1 MSHFA
6 ADYQYKHQ
14 SRPSPALEEALR
26 TVSGRASHF
35 SRQNSRETPVLED
48 ALKAVLGSPTPHV
61 NRLVRQNSA
70 QGRRHPVE
78 NGTPSRKDRPPS
90 GTFRDRPATGTK
102 RDRPSSGTIYSQST
116 MGPNR
121 IQEHAREVAARTE
134 LQSHSLRQT
143 SNSRSLFEQQLEQQQ
158 SLLLEQQKQ
167 SLHHFNTAIQKE
179 MDKDVKLL
187 GTEQDEILDPE
198 KEMSGR
204 IGRSDSLSSVD
215 SLEIS
220 NGITRDSLVSSQS
233 AGVMSIRS
241 AANQHGTIYAS
252 SAGPMLTN
260 TTHSHT
266 YSTNVNSAWGTAPSI
281 TGFSHSDTNQA
292 NKAKGADASSVG
304 GFILHRN
311 PSNPTNVAVVSPSV
325 IHRRNESANCEH
337 NEKPAAVQGISGV
350 GSFTPNKD
358 FRNEPS
364 ITGPNPD
371 NGKTDQSR
379 NDSETPE
386 AYSVIKTSSNGR
398 ANAQFHQDSVV
409 NNAGT
414 FILHSEAE
422 TNGHWEDFSK
432 QSNFDYSNP
441 YSSKASMTSVTVT
454 SASTPVAYN
463 QKSINSQSSYSAAN
477 YIDRSTVGQTMTT
490 SAAAVTSTSI
500 PPGFGHMAYL
510 PHPPN
515 TSAPSN
521 RPTLTMADMRAS
533 SLAGNVNGNMKQLE
547 QMDVQEID
555 DRSDDM
561 VGEEEELPETR
572 KGKQKVNAFCRV
584 ILKERLATF

>member
-1 MSHFA
+1 M
-6 ADYQYKHQ
+6 
-14 SRPSPALEEALR
+14 
-26 TVSGRASHF
+26 
-35 SRQNSRETPVLED
+35 
-48 ALKAVLGSPTPHV
+48 
-61 NRLVRQNSA
+61 
-70 QGRRHPVE
+70 
-78 NGTPSRKDRPPS
+78 
-90 GTFRDRPATGTK
+90 
-102 RDRPSSGTIYSQST
+102 
-116 MGPNR
+116 
-121 IQEHAREVAARTE
+121 
-134 LQSHSLRQT
+134 
-143 SNSRSLFEQQLEQQQ
+143 
-158 SLLLEQQKQ
+158 
-167 SLHHFNTAIQKE
+167 
-179 MDKDVKLL
+179 
-187 GTEQDEILDPE
+187 
-198 KEMSGR
+198 
-204 IGRSDSLSSVD
+204 
-215 SLEIS
+215 
-220 NGITRDSLVSSQS
+220 
-233 AGVMSIRS
+233 
-241 AANQHGTIYAS
+241 
-252 SAGPMLTN
+252 
-260 TTHSHT
+260 
-266 YSTNVNSAWGTAPSI
+266 
-281 TGFSHSDTNQA
+281 
-292 NKAKGADASSVG
+292 
-304 GFILHRN
+304 
-311 PSNPTNVAVVSPSV
+311 VSPSV

-337 NEKPAAVQGISGV
+337 NEKPATVQGISGV

-371 NGKTDQSR
+371 NGKTDQSHK
-379 NDSETPE
+379 DSETPE

-547 QMDVQEID
+547 QMDVPEID

>member
-1 MSHFA
+1 MNLSHFA
-6 ADYQYKHQ
+6 ADYQYKHP

-26 TVSGRASHF
+26 TVSGRPSHF

-48 ALKAVLGSPTPHV
+48 ALKAVLGSPNPRV

-70 QGRRHPVE
+70 QGRKHPLE
-78 NGTPSRKDRPPS
+78 NGTQSKKDRPPS
-90 GTFRDRPATGTK
+90 GTFRDRPASGTK
-102 RDRPSSGTIYSQST
+102 RDRPGSGTIYSQST

-121 IQEHAREVAARTE
+121 IQEYAREAAARTE

-179 MDKDVKLL
+179 MDKDVKLM

-204 IGRSDSLSSVD
+204 IARSDSLSSVD

-233 AGVMSIRS
+233 TQVVSIAS
-241 AANQHGTIYAS
+241 STNQHGIIHTS
-252 SAGPMLTN
+252 SAGPALTN

-266 YSTNVNSAWGTAPSI
+266 SSTNVNSAWGTTPSI
-281 TGFSHSDTNQA
+281 TSFSHSDTNQA
-292 NKAKGADASSVG
+292 KKAKGADTSSVA
-304 GFILHRN
+304 GFILHRS
-311 PSNPTNVAVVSPSV
+311 PSNPTNVAVVSPNV
-325 IHRRNESANCEH
+325 IHRGNELANHERNEKHA
-337 NEKPAAVQGISGV
+337 PVQGISGI
-350 GSFTPNKD
+350 GSFTPNND
-358 FRNEPS
+358 FQNGPS
-364 ITGPNPD
+364 ITGPNSY
-371 NGKTDQSR
+371 NGKTDESH
-379 NDSETPE
+379 NNSETLE
-386 AYSVIKTSSNGR
+386 AHGVIKTSSNGR
-398 ANAQFHQDSVV
+398 ANAHVYQDSVF

-414 FILHSEAE
+414 FILHSVAE
-422 TNGHWEDFSK
+422 TNGHWEDCPK

-441 YSSKASMTSVTVT
+441 YSSKASMTNVTVT
-454 SASTPVAYN
+454 SACAPVAYV

-477 YIDRSTVGQTMTT
+477 YTDGSTVGQTITS
-490 SAAAVTSTSI
+490 SAAAVTSTTI
-500 PPGFGHMAYL
+500 PPGFSHMAYL

-515 TSAPSN
+515 TSAPLN
-521 RPTLTMADMRAS
+521 RPALTMADMRAS
-533 SLAGNVNGNMKQLE
+533 SLAGNVNVNMKQLE
-547 QMDVQEID
+547 QTDVPEID
-555 DRSDDM
+555 DVSDDI

-572 KGKQKVNAFCRV
+572 KGKQKVNTFC
-584 ILKERLATF
+584 L